1 MQTRLQYIWATGRS
15 ATNAWLT
22 IPSPWTAELVA
33 AAGFDSVTIDLQHGL
48 IGYETAVAML
58 QAMSGSDAVPLA
70 RLAWNDPATIMR
82 MLDAGALG
90 LICPQINTAAECAAF
105 VGACRYPP
113 AGYRSYGPIRA
124 GLRWG
129 PDYFA
134 HANASVTALAMIETA
149 QGLEN
154 VAEIAATPGL
164 DGLYVGP
171 FDLSISLGLAKPAD
185 FADPVLLAALD
196 AVLATAARHDLVTGI
211 YAGLAGQRAHA
222 GAARLPPGHRG
233 AGYGAAANGGGCCAR
248 ASARGI
254 IVVFLKWSSHGTD
267 CAQMDRR

>member
-1 MQTRLQYIWATGRS
+1 MMQNKLKSIWAAGRS

-22 IPSPWTAELVA
+22 IPSPWTAEVMA

-58 QAMSGSDAVPLA
+58 QAMSGSETVPLA
-70 RLAWNDPATIMR
+70 RLEWNDPATIMR

-90 LICPQINTAAECAAF
+90 LICPLINTAAECAAF

-134 HANASVTALAMIETA
+134 HANANVLALAMIETA

-185 FADPVLLAALD
+185 FTDPALLAALD
-196 AVLATAARHDLVTGI
+196 AVLAAAARHDLVTGI
-211 YAGLAGQRAHA
+211 YAGSPENALMLAQRGFRLVTAAQDTALLQTAVAAAHA
-222 GAARLPPGHRG
+222 QLR
-233 AGYGAAANGGGCCAR
+233 AGL
-248 ASARGI
+248 S
-254 IVVFLKWSSHGTD
+254 
-267 CAQMDRR
+267 

>member
-1 MQTRLQYIWATGRS
+1 VLNRLRSIWAAGRS
-15 ATNAWLT
+15 ASNAWLT
-22 IPSPWTAELVA
+22 IPSPWTAEVVA
-33 AAGFDSVTIDLQHGL
+33 ASGFDSVTIDLQHGL

-58 QAMSGSDAVPLA
+58 QAMAGSETVPLA
-70 RLAWNDPATIMR
+70 RLEWNDPATIMR
-82 MLDAGALG
+82 MLDAGVLG
-90 LICPQINTAAECAAF
+90 LICPMINTAAECAAF
-105 VGACRYPP
+105 VGACRYAP

-134 HANASVTALAMIETA
+134 QANESVLALAMIETA

-185 FADPVLLAALD
+185 FTDPALQAALD
-196 AVLATAARHDLVTGI
+196 AVLNAAARYELVTGI
-211 YAGLAGQRAHA
+211 YAGSPENALVLAQGGFRLVTAAQDTALLQTAVAAA
-222 GAARLPPGHRG
+222 GAQLR
-233 AGYGAAANGGGCCAR
+233 AGL
-248 ASARGI
+248 S
-254 IVVFLKWSSHGTD
+254 
-267 CAQMDRR
+267 

>member
-1 MQTRLQYIWATGRS
+1 MQTRLQHIWATGRS

-22 IPSPWTAELVA
+22 IPSPWTAELMA

-70 RLAWNDPATIMR
+70 RLEWNDPATIMR

-90 LICPQINTAAECAAF
+90 LICPLINTAAECAAF

-113 AGYRSYGPIRA
+113 AGYRSYGPMRA

-134 HANASVTALAMIETA
+134 QANGSVTALAMIETA

-185 FADPVLLAALD
+185 FTDPVLLAALD
-196 AVLATAARHDLVTGI
+196 AVLAAAARHDLVTGI
-211 YAGLAGQRAHA
+211 YAGSPENALMLARRGFRLVTAAQDTALLQTAVAAA
-222 GAARLPPGHRG
+222 GAQLC
-233 AGYGAAANGGGCCAR
+233 AGL
-248 ASARGI
+248 S
-254 IVVFLKWSSHGTD
+254 
-267 CAQMDRR
+267 

>member
-1 MQTRLQYIWATGRS
+1 MQNKLKSIWAAGRS

-22 IPSPWTAELVA
+22 IPSPWTAELMA

-58 QAMSGSDAVPLA
+58 QAMARSEAVPLA
-70 RLAWNDPATIMR
+70 RLEWNDPATIMH

-90 LICPQINTAAECAAF
+90 LICPMLNTPAECAAF

-113 AGYRSYGPIRA
+113 AGYRSFGPIRA
-124 GLRWG
+124 SLHWG

-134 HANASVTALAMIETA
+134 LANENVLAIAMIETA
-149 QGLEN
+149 QALEN
-154 VAEIAATPGL
+154 VDEIAATPGL

-185 FADPVLLAALD
+185 FTDPALQAALA
-196 AVLATAARHDLVTGI
+196 AVLAAAARHDLITGV
-211 YAGLAGQRAHA
+211 YAGSPEAALMLAQR
-222 GAARLPPGHRG
+222 GFRLVTAAQDTTLLQT
-233 AGYGAAANGGGCCAR
+233 AAAATHAQLR
-248 ASARGI
+248 AG
-254 IVVFLKWSSHGTD
+254 WS
-267 CAQMDRR
+267 

>member
-1 MQTRLQYIWATGRS
+1 MMQNKLKQIWAAGRS

-22 IPSPWTAELVA
+22 IPSPWTAEVVA

-58 QAMSGSDAVPLA
+58 QAMSGSDSVPLA
-70 RLAWNDPATIMR
+70 RLEWNDPATIMR

-90 LICPQINTAAECAAF
+90 LICPLINTAAECAAF

-134 HANASVTALAMIETA
+134 QANANVTALAMIETA

-171 FDLSISLGLAKPAD
+171 FDLSISLGLARPAD
-185 FADPVLLAALD
+185 FTDPVLLAALD
-196 AVLATAARHDLVTGI
+196 VVLDAAARHDLVTGI
-211 YAGLAGQRAHA
+211 YAGSPENALMLARRGFRLVTAAQDTALLQTAVAAAHA
-222 GAARLPPGHRG
+222 QLR
-233 AGYGAAANGGGCCAR
+233 AGL
-248 ASARGI
+248 S
-254 IVVFLKWSSHGTD
+254 
-267 CAQMDRR
+267 